1 MAHSKGHGGGKGVK
15 VSTFKGA
22 GYPGTMNAMIGG
34 PSNKI
39 GGTPSARK
47 GGKNYNKGGRV
58 K

>member
-22 GYPGTMNAMIGG
+22 GATSPINAMIGG
-34 PSNKI
+34 PSNI
-39 GGTPSARK
+39 GRTPSAKK